1 MFTSLLVSLAAF
13 STLVGSASAAFQIL
27 SPGGPN
33 LWWVAKSENVI
44 AWSCRDN
51 PPASTSNAYQ
61 LLVNNTD
68 LNILTAAQA
77 IVANVPNAD
86 CAHIIGVQ
94 QASLTPATGY
104 TLIFADIIDQRKVY
118 AVSQPFEVKA
128 LGATYPPASATP
140 TDDPTAATSGASDS
154 STGTGTGTSSGSA
167 STNTS
172 RPNGASTTFEVS
184 AAGVL
189 AAVGA
194 AIGML

>member
-1 MFTSLLVSLAAF
+1 MFTSLLVSLAAI

-33 LWWVAKSENVI
+33 LWWVAQSENVI
-44 AWSCRDN
+44 SWSCHDN

-61 LLVNNTD
+61 LLVNNT
-68 LNILTAAQA
+68 NPTILTAAQA

-128 LGATYPPASATP
+128 LGATYPSTSATP
-140 TDDPTAATSGASDS
+140 TDDPTAATSGASATS
-154 STGTGTGTSSGSA
+154 TGTGTSSGSA

>member
-1 MFTSLLVSLAAF
+1 MFTSLLVSLAAI

-27 SPGGPN
+27 SPGGPD

-44 AWSCRDN
+44 SWSCRDN
-51 PPASTSNAYQ
+51 PPASTGNAYQ

-68 LNILTAAQA
+68 PTILTAAQA

-128 LGATYPPASATP
+128 LGATYPATSATP
-140 TDDPTAATSGASDS
+140 TDDPTAPTSSTSGS
-154 STGTGTGTSSGSA
+154 GNGTSSGA
-167 STNTS
+167 TSTSTS
-172 RPNGASTTFEVS
+172 RQNGASTTFEVS
-184 AAGVL
+184 AAGIL

>member
-1 MFTSLLVSLAAF
+1 MFTSLLVASLAAI

-33 LWWVAKSENVI
+33 LWWVAQSENVI
-44 AWSCRDN
+44 AWSCKDS
-51 PPASTSNAYQ
+51 PPPSTDNAYQ

-68 LNILTAAQA
+68 PKILTAAQA

-94 QASLTPATGY
+94 QATLAPATGY
-104 TLIFADIIDQRKVY
+104 TLIFADIVDQRKIY

-128 LGATYPPASATP
+128 LGASYPPANATP
-140 TDDPTAATSGASDS
+140 TDDPTVATTGS
-154 STGTGTGTSSGSA
+154 SNSGTGTGTSSGSA

-172 RPNGASTTFEVS
+172 RPNGASTIFEVS